1 MNSGGNLLRAAST
14 AVAFTCSS
22 SLAVGLSGART
33 NPKPSDIKS
42 VMARP
47 PKLEVR
53 KIKASDA
60 IWQLLLGILDKA
72 TLTLGDNCRVDFSQT
87 LIFLTSNLGGRAITD
102 LMSDGFWFV
111 RAPDKPT
118 AKLDEQVKATAVEAA
133 RRRFPP
139 GFMNRLGKIVEV
151 GA

>member
-22 SLAVGLSGART
+22 SLAVGLSSART

-53 KIKASDA
+53 KIKVCEKSTRRLSPNVRSEERRVGKECRSRW
-60 IWQLLLGILDKA
+60 WQYHYKKKK
-72 TLTLGDNCRVDFSQT
+72 T
-87 LIFLTSNLGGRAITD
+87 
-102 LMSDGFWFV
+102 
-111 RAPDKPT
+111 
-118 AKLDEQVKATAVEAA
+118 
-133 RRRFPP
+133 
-139 GFMNRLGKIVEV
+139 MNRREKEHVQESIE
-151 GA
+151 